1 MDNTRN
7 LSPGTRISKTK
18 NDEKQ
23 RRKSRNRGI
32 GIHSPIIDGQKMSL
46 DLPSK
51 NFITRTKKRKASTF
65 SSMISPPGT

>member
-32 GIHSPIIDGQKMSL
+32 GIHSPIIDGEKMSL
-46 DLPSK
+46 DLP
-51 NFITRTKKRKASTF
+51 
-65 SSMISPPGT
+65 